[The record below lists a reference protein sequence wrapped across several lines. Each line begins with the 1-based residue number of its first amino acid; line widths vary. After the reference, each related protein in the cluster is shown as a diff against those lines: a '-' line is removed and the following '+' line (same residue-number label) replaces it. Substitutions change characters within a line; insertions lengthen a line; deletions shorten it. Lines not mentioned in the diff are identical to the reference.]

1 MKITLTDGNNFVN
14 LDVDEEQPIEDV
26 KALLEAET
34 GTPMHRI
41 ELYYDSAVLKD
52 SEKLSARGIKEGALL
67 YFVIGAE
74 KPKTVAKPKKG
85 LGIANMI
92 KNFDKQIKSVR
103 EEGYEFNHRRVEEFR
118 KEAERLISE
127 MADDP
132 VRLQEVA
139 ANHPQIADAIAK
151 RDADA
156 LARLMHARNEEKI
169 KELKEKE
176 RLFLELSKDPM
187 NPEYQRM
194 LEERIAQENIDKNL
208 EFANEYIP

>member
-1 MKITLTDGNNFVN
+1 
-14 LDVDEEQPIEDV
+14 
-26 KALLEAET
+26 
-34 GTPMHRI
+34 MHRI

-74 KPKTVAKPKKG
+74 KPKAVAKPKKG